1 MDYTRMRLATLKEHL
16 NRKRERL
23 QRVEQHAR
31 ETIARLE
38 AEIAAIEAQLP
49 RAEEAEGSRIDNATE
64 LARRWMLGESYA
76 SLASAD
82 GRSYERIRQLVNK
95 QLRIIKYQC
104 NRENKPLPEWWDN
117 ERLRPRARPTK
128 P

>member
-16 NRKRERL
+16 DRKQERL
-23 QRVEQHAR
+23 RQVEQSAEQRAR
-31 ETIARLE
+31 ELRI
-38 AEIAAIEAQLP
+38 EIAAIEAQMP
-49 RAEEAEGSRIDNATE
+49 RAEAAEGSRIADATE

-76 SLASAD
+76 DLARED
-82 GRSYERIRQLVNK
+82 GRSYERIRQIVNK

-104 NRENKPLPEWWDN
+104 RRDNQSLPEWWSN
-117 ERLRPRARPTK
+117 ERLRTRASPTK